1 VLGRVERHDV
11 QDGLASAQFAI
22 KADSRVRV
30 ASAHGFRIERA
41 LGQLSGAGEKA
52 IVAERPKDA
61 ILPGKEECGGIGKF
75 TPLGIYLGHAP
86 R

>member
-30 ASAHGFRIERA
+30 AAAHGFRIERA
-41 LGQLSGAGEKA
+41 LGQSSGAGEKA

-61 ILPGKEECGGIGKF
+61 ILPGKEECGALENSR
-75 TPLGIYLGHAP
+75 PLAYI
-86 R
+86 